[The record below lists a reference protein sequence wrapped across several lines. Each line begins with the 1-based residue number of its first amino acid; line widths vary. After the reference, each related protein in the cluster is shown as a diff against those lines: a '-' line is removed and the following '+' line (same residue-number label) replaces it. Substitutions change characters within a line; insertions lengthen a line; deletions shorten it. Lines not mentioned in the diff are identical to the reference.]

1 MRTLHKLLLLALA
14 LPTLAQEPAEIGP
27 FLARFDAANAYLPTS
42 LVWRTQGRTIELI
55 NPRTGLNLSFT
66 DFEFRS
72 KFYREE
78 NRNIWSA
85 KAEPRFTVEPRDV
98 SAPEKIQDGDFTGF
112 EVRYT
117 HSIGTVRRRI
127 LASKTAPTLQIEY
140 RIEAGRD
147 VLIHEPDMFGVT
159 LNTAPGF
166 TGKAVPLAGSTTGE
180 LLTCTNTGEGVYSA
194 SLLSS
199 GPAILTDPLQKVCLL
214 VSGEVE
220 TGTLTNGIPTRLLR
234 IRKGDR
240 FGIRLAIQC
249 FAGNDQAGGKAMQ
262 ELAGAMKPS
271 QIPFLLVQSALLYRK
286 LGLPAEAEK
295 ALLRAAE
302 LDKDYAAPYAML
314 AALRR
319 DTPFEPGVKQEDAWC
334 EAAYRMPYNYGYI
347 LSGGGLAN
355 DVRLTEEQR
364 RLGMLNQLIA
374 VENTVF
380 YPDYYIWAARPFE
393 KMNMPAQACAMYRQ
407 ALWAVD
413 YMPRSEETKAKL
425 RTDFAKKIDELSHR
439 LLTERA
445 PELPPLTPVRV
456 K

>member
-1 MRTLHKLLLLALA
+1 
-14 LPTLAQEPAEIGP
+14 
-27 FLARFDAANAYLPTS
+27 
-42 LVWRTQGRTIELI
+42 
-55 NPRTGLNLSFT
+55 
-66 DFEFRS
+66 
-72 KFYREE
+72 
-78 NRNIWSA
+78 
-85 KAEPRFTVEPRDV
+85 
-98 SAPEKIQDGDFTGF
+98 
-112 EVRYT
+112 
-117 HSIGTVRRRI
+117 
-127 LASKTAPTLQIEY
+127 
-140 RIEAGRD
+140 
-147 VLIHEPDMFGVT
+147 
-159 LNTAPGF
+159 
-166 TGKAVPLAGSTTGE
+166 
-180 LLTCTNTGEGVYSA
+180 
-194 SLLSS
+194 
-199 GPAILTDPLQKVCLL
+199 
-214 VSGEVE
+214 
-220 TGTLTNGIPTRLLR
+220 
-234 IRKGDR
+234 
-240 FGIRLAIQC
+240 
-249 FAGNDQAGGKAMQ
+249 
-262 ELAGAMKPS
+262 
-271 QIPFLLVQSALLYRK
+271 
-286 LGLPAEAEK
+286 
-295 ALLRAAE
+295 
-302 LDKDYAAPYAML
+302 ML